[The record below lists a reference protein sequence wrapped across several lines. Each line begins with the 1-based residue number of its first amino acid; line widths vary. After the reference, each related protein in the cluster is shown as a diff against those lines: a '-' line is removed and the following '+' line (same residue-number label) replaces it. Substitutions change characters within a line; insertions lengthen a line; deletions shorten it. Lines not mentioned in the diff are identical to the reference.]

1 MPFQHWQAWGINISL
16 GSLFHYLTTLSKE
29 MIPNA
34 WSDTLLAQLCAFPHC
49 HHFPGAEPSASLCFP
64 TQEAAESSEASSPP
78 ALTTQC
84 PQPPLTGHAFSTVT
98 CFVALLL
105 MPSRTL
111 TSLLSSTPQVPFCF
125 LAACLPACAVPF
137 QMASTDK
144 GFTSHAP
151 SLSAW
156 WHQQEGS
163 LVLMPH
169 HVASYVLPVCYQ
181 QPAAEPHLCVL
192 CSPLGQGRAGHGL
205 SVGTASPTGVREPQ

>member
-1 MPFQHWQAWGINISL
+1 MPFQHWQAWGINTSL

-64 TQEAAESSEASSPP
+64 TQEAAESSEASPPP

-105 MPSRTL
+105 MLSMAPIQLHSGQKLPCLCLHSCISRREGYGVSEHRLLIYPQAQGMRQDYVVCDAAT
-111 TSLLSSTPQVPFCF
+111 LLSCT
-125 LAACLPACAVPF
+125 
-137 QMASTDK
+137 
-144 GFTSHAP
+144 
-151 SLSAW
+151 
-156 WHQQEGS
+156 
-163 LVLMPH
+163 
-169 HVASYVLPVCYQ
+169 
-181 QPAAEPHLCVL
+181 
-192 CSPLGQGRAGHGL
+192 
-205 SVGTASPTGVREPQ
+205 

>member
-1 MPFQHWQAWGINISL
+1 
-16 GSLFHYLTTLSKE
+16 

-64 TQEAAESSEASSPP
+64 TQEAAESSEASPPP

-111 TSLLSSTPQVPFCF
+111 TSLLSSTPQVPFFCTVF
-125 LAACLPACAVPF
+125 QQLCPNPVALHEIVVIKMQDPALSHSP
-137 QMASTDK
+137 QPSNSTSPK
-144 GFTSHAP
+144 P
-151 SLSAW
+151 S
-156 WHQQEGS
+156 
-163 LVLMPH
+163 V
-169 HVASYVLPVCYQ
+169 
-181 QPAAEPHLCVL
+181 
-192 CSPLGQGRAGHGL
+192 GL
-205 SVGTASPTGVREPQ
+205 SYTQAD

>member
-1 MPFQHWQAWGINISL
+1 
-16 GSLFHYLTTLSKE
+16 

-64 TQEAAESSEASSPP
+64 TQEAAESSEASPPP

-125 LAACLPACAVPF
+125 LAACLPACAVLHSGQKLPCLCLHSCISRREGYGVSEHRLLIYP
-137 QMASTDK
+137 QAQGMRQDYVVCDAATL
-144 GFTSHAP
+144 
-151 SLSAW
+151 LS
-156 WHQQEGS
+156 
-163 LVLMPH
+163 
-169 HVASYVLPVCYQ
+169 C
-181 QPAAEPHLCVL
+181 
-192 CSPLGQGRAGHGL
+192 
-205 SVGTASPTGVREPQ
+205 T